1 MFKRCLV
8 AENRKLHASPIWIV
22 FFVLPVISAIYGT
35 YNYLQNLGILTDQWY
50 SLWTQHTLFYALF
63 FFPVLV
69 GVYAAYLWRL
79 EHMGHNWNLIMA
91 APVRPLCL
99 FLAKYVIV
107 LKLVLLTQMLVFA
120 LYFFCG
126 KAFAHLPG
134 LPPLETFLYLLRG
147 LAGGQ
152 CVIALQLIL
161 SMLIRSFAGVHRS
174 GRRRGRHADGQQGYR
189 AGISLRADA
198 GRHELQQ
205 ERGYSGGQLWRLHS
219 GLAGVA
225 AAFCRARP
233 AAADPAGCAFLIRRG
248 IA

>member
-1 MFKRCLV
+1 M
-8 AENRKLHASPIWIV
+8 
-22 FFVLPVISAIYGT
+22 LPVISAIYGT
-35 YNYLQNLGILTDQWY
+35 YNYLQNLGILTGQWY

-147 LAGGQ
+147 LIGGQ

-161 SMLIRSFAGVHRS
+161 SMLIRSFAVPVF
-174 GRRRGRHADGQQGYR
+174 
-189 AGISLRADA
+189 I
-198 GRHELQQ
+198 
-205 ERGYSGGQLWRLHS
+205 
-219 GLAGVA
+219 GLAGGVVGMLTA
-225 AAFCRARP
+225 SKGIGLAFPYALMQVGMNSNKSE
-233 AAADPAGCAFLIRRG
+233 DILAGSYGGFILASLVWLLLFVGLAQLLLTRRDVRS
-248 IA
+248 

>member
-91 APVRPLCL
+91 APVRPLYL

-152 CVIALQLIL
+152 CVIALQLLL
-161 SMLIRSFAGVHRS
+161 SMLIRSFAVPVF
-174 GRRRGRHADGQQGYR
+174 
-189 AGISLRADA
+189 I
-198 GRHELQQ
+198 
-205 ERGYSGGQLWRLHS
+205 
-219 GLAGVA
+219 GLAGGVVGMLA
-225 AAFCRARP
+225 ASNGAGLAFPYALMQVGMNSNKSEDML
-233 AAADPAGCAFLIRRG
+233 AGSYGGFLLASALWLLLFLVIADLLLRKRDVRS
-248 IA
+248 

>member
-35 YNYLQNLGILTDQWY
+35 YNYLQNLGILTGQWY

-161 SMLIRSFAGVHRS
+161 SMLIRSFAVPVF
-174 GRRRGRHADGQQGYR
+174 
-189 AGISLRADA
+189 I
-198 GRHELQQ
+198 
-205 ERGYSGGQLWRLHS
+205 
-219 GLAGVA
+219 GLAGGVVGMLA
-225 AAFCRARP
+225 ASNGAGLAFPYSLMQVGMNSNKSEDMLAGSYGGFLL
-233 AAADPAGCAFLIRRG
+233 ASALWLLLFLVIADLLLRKRDVRS
-248 IA
+248 